1 MKIKF
6 YKLLNIIILYAFFIN
21 SLLYAEV
28 VKDIIIVGNDRISN
42 ETIKI
47 FTNVSVEDDLVED
60 DLNLILK
67 NLYNTNFFKNVSL
80 SLTDNVLSIKV
91 VENPIVEN
99 IIFEGIKSNK
109 ILEILREDTFIKS
122 RSSYNENLLK
132 KEKERLNFI
141 LKNIGYYNSVV
152 NIYVE
157 EKKSNLVDLTIDIN
171 LGKKARIKK
180 ISFIGNKIFKDNKL
194 RRVIASSE
202 YRFWKFL
209 TGRKYLNEG
218 LVDFDTRLLTNFYK
232 NNGYYNVEIN
242 SSFAKLVNNNEFEL
256 IFNIDAKSKIF
267 FDDLKLN
274 LPFDFDVNNFNKIE
288 KLFKKIKGEA
298 YSINKIE
305 QILEEINYVTSLE
318 QYQFVNAT
326 VDESIVNNKINLTFN
341 VRETEKFYI
350 DKINIYGNNITSENV
365 IRNQLEVDEGD
376 PYNEI
381 LINKS
386 INTIKSLNFFKEV
399 NKEVIEDKNTKTKK
413 INIIVDEKPT
423 GEITASAGFG
433 TDGGTLGFGVKE
445 NNFLGRGIGLNTNFL
460 LSEESFKGR
469 FTVKNPNFKNSDKSV
484 SFSAEAIE
492 IDNLT
497 TNGYKTN
504 KIGFSIGSNFE
515 YRNDF
520 FLGVGNTNFYEVID
534 TNSTASARQKA
545 QEGNYWDSFVKL
557 DFDYDKRNQKFQTS
571 SGFKS
576 FYSIDLPVVSETN
589 SLKNYY
595 NYSYYFDLFDKN
607 ISNLSFYFE
616 TANSINNKEIKL
628 SERIKIPSNRLRGF
642 ERGKVGPKDGTDFI
656 GGNYAYSLNF
666 SSTIPQLFAESQNVD
681 FLFFTDVADIW
692 GVDYDSSL
700 DNSKIRSSIGLALDW
715 FSPIGPMNFS
725 IAQPITK
732 ANDDKTESFRF
743 NLGTTF

>member
-6 YKLLNIIILYAFFIN
+6 NKLLNIIILYIFFNTN
-21 SLLYAEV
+21 SLYAEV
-28 VKDIIIVGNDRISN
+28 VKEIIIVGNDRISN

-47 FTNVSVEDDLVED
+47 FTNVDVEDDLVEK
-60 DLNLILK
+60 DLNLVLK

-80 SLTDNVLSIKV
+80 SLTDNVLRIKV

-99 IIFEGIKSNK
+99 ITFEGIKSNK
-109 ILEILREDTFIKS
+109 LLKILREDTFIKS

-132 KEKERLNFI
+132 NEKDRLNFI

-157 EKKSNLVDLTIDIN
+157 ETKSNLVNLTIDIK
-171 LGKKARIKK
+171 LGEKAKIKK

-202 YRFWKFL
+202 YKFWKFL
-209 TGRKYLNEG
+209 SGRKYLNEG
-218 LVDFDTRLLTNFYK
+218 LVDLDTRLLTNFYK

-242 SSFAKLVNNNEFEL
+242 SSFAKLVNLNEFEL
-256 IFNIDAKSKIF
+256 IFNIDAKSKVF

-274 LPFDFDVNNFNKIE
+274 LPLDFDVNNFKKIE
-288 KLFKKIKGEA
+288 KLFKKIKGEV

-305 QILEEINYVTSLE
+305 QILEEIDYITALE

-341 VRETEKFYI
+341 IRETEKFYI

-376 PYNEI
+376 PYNVI

-386 INTIKSLNFFKEV
+386 INNIKSLNFFKEV
-399 NKEVIEDKNTKTKK
+399 DKEVIDDKYTKTKK
-413 INIIVDEKPT
+413 INIFVEEKPT

-433 TDGGTLGFGVKE
+433 TDGGTLGFGIKE
-445 NNFLGRGIGLNTNFL
+445 NNFLGRGIRLSTNFQ
-460 LSEESFKGR
+460 LSEESLKGK
-469 FTVKNPNFKNSDKSV
+469 FTVKNPNYKNSDKAL

-492 IDNLT
+492 IDNLN

-504 KIGFSIGSNFE
+504 KVGFSIGSNFE

-520 FLGVGNTNFYEVID
+520 FLGVGNSNFYEQID

-545 QEGNYWDSFVKL
+545 QEGNYWDSFLKL

-576 FYSIDLPVVSETN
+576 FYSLDVPIISDTN
-589 SLKNYY
+589 TLKNYY
-595 NYSYYFDLFDKN
+595 NHSYYFDLFDKN
-607 ISNLSFYFE
+607 ISNISFYFE
-616 TANSINNKEIKL
+616 TANSINNKDIKL